1 MSSTGLNDTEM
12 NDTAATQPPASLAAT
27 TGGTGIRVAT
37 AVIGGSIAVL
47 AIAAAAIS
55 QFGIAGAASSTT
67 TEAIPA
73 SVTSIEIGNA
83 VGDVSVFTTPGAS
96 PSVEIRTDSFA
107 FNRSAQPAV
116 EIDGGELSIE
126 VPDRDGPCFLG
137 CWRSVTILI
146 ELGDVELDELDLGSD
161 VGTITVHEGVVVRDL
176 TVESAVGD
184 VRLDLVDATRI
195 DAASDVGTIQI
206 WAAESTRSITA
217 TTSVGD
223 IEIGVQPGND
233 FAVRATSEVGEVDN
247 EFISATS
254 TTHSITASSDVGSV
268 TIYAIR

>member
-1 MSSTGLNDTEM
+1 MSSTDTS
-12 NDTAATQPPASLAAT
+12 DTTTPQPPASAAAT

-55 QFGIAGAASSTT
+55 QFGIAGAATSMS

-73 SVTSIEIGNA
+73 SVTSIDIGNA

-96 PSVEIRTDSFA
+96 PSIEIRTETFA
-107 FNRSAQPAV
+107 FNRTPQPPV
-116 EIDGGELSIE
+116 VIDGDTLSIE

-137 CWRSVTILI
+137 CWQSVTILI
-146 ELGDVELDELDLGSD
+146 ELGDVELDELDLSSD
-161 VGTITVHEGVVVRDL
+161 VGTIAVHEGAVGRDL

-195 DAASDVGTIQI
+195 DADSDVGTIQI

-217 TTSVGD
+217 TTAVGD
-223 IEIGVQPGND
+223 IEIGVQPGID
-233 FAVRATSEVGEVDN
+233 YAVRATSEVGSVDN
-247 EFISATS
+247 EFVSATS
-254 TTHSITASSDVGSV
+254 TTHTITASSDVGSV
-268 TIYAIR
+268 SVFSIR